1 MWNRHRLML
10 PFALGAAVL
19 LAILGVAVGFD
30 SAGSLIALGLAAAG
44 VAAMA
49 TTEYR
54 VLALTSRGLVVLR
67 GSRVRQA
74 AVERL
79 DRLPKT
85 SAVKLVGSQFLMTE
99 WQVGDRTFFVPK
111 SSESAMTRIS
121 MLL

>member
-1 MWNRHRLML
+1 ML
-10 PFALGAAVL
+10 PFAFGAAVL
-19 LAILGVAVGFD
+19 LVILGVVVGFE
-30 SAGSLIALGLAAAG
+30 SAGSLVALGLAAAG

-54 VLALTSRGLVVLR
+54 VLAMTTRGLVLLR

-79 DRLPKT
+79 DQLPKDSPVT
-85 SAVKLVGSQFLMTE
+85 LVGSQFLMTE
-99 WQVGDRTFFVPK
+99 WQVGDRSFSVPK
-111 SSESAMTRIS
+111 SSENAIIRIS